1 VTLQNQGGK
10 IIWKH
15 WRMHFKELGNLMTE
29 LQIQQDLS
37 GNVQG
42 FKFTGKKVKKSRVFP
57 TDKKGGLTEYK
68 NLEE

>member
-1 VTLQNQGGK
+1 
-10 IIWKH
+10 
-15 WRMHFKELGNLMTE
+15 MHFKELGNLMTE